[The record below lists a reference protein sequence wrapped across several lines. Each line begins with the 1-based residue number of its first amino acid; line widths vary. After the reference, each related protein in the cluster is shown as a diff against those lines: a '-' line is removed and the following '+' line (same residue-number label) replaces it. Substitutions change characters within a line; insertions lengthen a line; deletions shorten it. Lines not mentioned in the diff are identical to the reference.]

1 MAKIDKD
8 NHIELEDNEVLFSCE
23 SMAFDKLKKRY
34 KGKSLV
40 FDLRSGYE
48 KEIFKFFAE
57 NINFFELKKITAIYD
72 NVTTPPFGTLLFF
85 AEPTEKRINYKFE
98 IIPTD
103 EIVWDF
109 NKI

>member
-1 MAKIDKD
+1 
-8 NHIELEDNEVLFSCE
+8 
-23 SMAFDKLKKRY
+23 MAFDKLKKRY

-72 NVTTPPFGTLLFF
+72 NVTTPPFGTLLFL

-98 IIPTD
+98 ITPTD

-109 NKI
+109 KNM